1 MPLHYMEDEL
11 KPGVLLIS
19 EPFLEGSAFHRSVV
33 LLCEHSNS
41 HSFGLILNQKQEV
54 VFDSIVDEK
63 VLENVPL
70 FSGGPVDP
78 TIMQFLHRRPDLIP
92 DGIEISKGIFWS
104 GSFEKAIEHVVS
116 GAIDFK
122 EIKFFIGYSGWGAGQ
137 LAREVKKNSWY
148 IHPARED
155 YVFDESN
162 KNLWRTVLYDK
173 GGDFRVLST
182 YPDDP
187 TLN

>member
-1 MPLHYMEDEL
+1 
-11 KPGVLLIS
+11 
-19 EPFLEGSAFHRSVV
+19 
-33 LLCEHSNS
+33 
-41 HSFGLILNQKQEV
+41 
-54 VFDSIVDEK
+54 
-63 VLENVPL
+63 
-70 FSGGPVDP
+70 
-78 TIMQFLHRRPDLIP
+78 
-92 DGIEISKGIFWS
+92 
-104 GSFEKAIEHVVS
+104 VVS
-116 GAIDFK
+116 GAINFK

-137 LAREVKKNSWY
+137 LAREVKQNAWY
-148 IHPARED
+148 LHPARED